1 MYGEM
6 RVYEYS
12 FYLPMHPFC
21 LYIYFYVMFNFEKIF
36 CEYTEKRARDV
47 YNSFFDEQDCRR
59 W

>member
-1 MYGEM
+1 M

-21 LYIYFYVMFNFEKIF
+21 LYIYFYVMFYFEKIF

>member
-12 FYLPMHPFC
+12 FYLPIHFV
-21 LYIYFYVMFNFEKIF
+21 YIYTLHVMFNFEKIF
-36 CEYTEKRARDV
+36 YEYTEKRARDK
-47 YNSFFDEQDCRR
+47 YNSLFDEQDCRR